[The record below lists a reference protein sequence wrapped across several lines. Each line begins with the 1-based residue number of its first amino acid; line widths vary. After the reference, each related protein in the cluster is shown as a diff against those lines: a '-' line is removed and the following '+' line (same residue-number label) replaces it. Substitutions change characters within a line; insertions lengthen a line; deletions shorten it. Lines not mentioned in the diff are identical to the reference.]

1 MPNKFLLSL
10 QLKTQGKIKGSITK
24 HKGTSDDSDGIEC
37 HGFNYEVI
45 SPRDAASGLPS
56 GKRTH
61 KPIVI
66 VREVDEPSPLLW
78 QALCTNEG
86 FQSATLSFFRP
97 SAGGKETVYY
107 TVTLTNGTISKI
119 EYAPPFKGKK
129 RQAITFQ
136 YEELAVNGAKGVLI
150 PLSLMG

>member
-1 MPNKFLLSL
+1 LD
-10 QLKTQGKIKGSITK
+10 T
-24 HKGTSDDSDGIEC
+24 SDGIEY
-37 HGFNYEVI
+37 HSFNLGVI

-66 VREVDEPSPLLW
+66 VREVDEASPLLW

-86 FQSATLSFFRP
+86 FQSAKLSFLRP
-97 SAGGKETVYY
+97 SASGKETVYH
-107 TVTLTNGTISKI
+107 TIVLTNGAISKI

-129 RQAITFQ
+129 RQAITFS
-136 YEELAVNGAKGVLI
+136 YGELAVNGARGVLI
-150 PLSLMG
+150 PVSLMG